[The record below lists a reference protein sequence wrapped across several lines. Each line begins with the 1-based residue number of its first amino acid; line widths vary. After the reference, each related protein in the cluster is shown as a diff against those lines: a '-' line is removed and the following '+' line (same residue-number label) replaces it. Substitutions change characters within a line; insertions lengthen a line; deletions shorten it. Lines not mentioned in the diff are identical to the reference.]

1 MDISEVELENATFID
16 VRTEAEYLDENIK
29 GSINIPL
36 DELFHKI
43 EELESMKKPLIFYC
57 RSGSRS
63 QIAVDILKNQ
73 GFEEI
78 YNGGGIDNLKKILDL
93 KYYEDIIKLAF

>member
-1 MDISEVELENATFID
+1 MNFPDIDFESATFID
-16 VRTEAEYLDENIK
+16 VRSEAEYLDENIK

-43 EELESMKKPLIFYC
+43 KEVESMKKPLIFYC

-63 QIAVDILKNQ
+63 QIAVDILKSQ
-73 GFEEI
+73 GFEQV
-78 YNGGGIDNLKKILDL
+78 YNGGGISNL
-93 KYYEDIIKLAF
+93 IKLLD